1 MKHLFFIAVV
11 CLAVGCAQQP
21 KVTGKI
27 VIKGSN
33 TFGEELGPHLVE
45 KFRERQPDVIVEIES
60 KGSGSGFAALLAGE
74 CDIAAASRPIN
85 EDEKRQAK
93 SRALKLNEYIIG
105 SYGVAVIVHKDN
117 PVASLAHEQVR
128 DIFTGA
134 IANWKQ
140 VGGPDAPIH
149 VFIRDPVSGT
159 YLGFQELAMDRRSY
173 VASAKQFKSYP
184 EIVEAVKAD
193 PNAVSYAGM
202 IFSAREGVKPVAVN
216 GVLPSV
222 ITVNEGDY
230 PYSRTLRL
238 YTNKAAESGAARAF
252 IGFVQS
258 RGGQNVLRDLG
269 FVRRVE
275 PHFWTRDIW

>member
-1 MKHLFFIAVV
+1 MRRLLLLAGI
-11 CLAVGCAQQP
+11 CLAVGCSRQQT
-21 KVTGKI
+21 VTGKL

-33 TFGEELGPHLVE
+33 TFGEELGPRLIE
-45 KFRERQPDVIVEIES
+45 EFRKQQPGVTFEIES

-74 CDIAAASRPIN
+74 CDIAASSRPIN
-85 EDEKRQAK
+85 EDERRQAK
-93 SRALKLNEYIIG
+93 SRGLELNEYVIG

-117 PVASLAHEQVR
+117 PVSNLTHEQVR

-134 IANWKQ
+134 IGNWKQ

-159 YLGFQELAMDRRSY
+159 YLGFQELAMDRRPY
-173 VASAKQFKSYP
+173 VASARQWKSYP

-193 PNAVSYAGM
+193 PNAIGYAGM
-202 IFSAREGVKPVAVN
+202 IFSAREGVKPVAINNVRPTI
-216 GVLPSV
+216 V
-222 ITVNEGDY
+222 TVNEGDY

-238 YTNKAAESGAARAF
+238 YTNKAAESDAARAF
-252 IGFVQS
+252 VRFVRS
-258 RGGQNVLRDLG
+258 RDGQNVLRDLG

-275 PHFWTRDIW
+275 PRFWTTEAW

>member
-1 MKHLFFIAVV
+1 MKRLFFIAAI
-11 CLAVGCAQQP
+11 CLAIGCSQQP
-21 KVTGKI
+21 KVTGKV

-45 KFRERQPDVIVEIES
+45 KFRERQPDVTVEIES
-60 KGSGSGFAALLAGE
+60 KGSASGFAALLAGE
-74 CDIAAASRPIN
+74 CDIAASSRPIS
-85 EDEKRQAK
+85 EDEARQAK
-93 SRALKLNEYIIG
+93 SRGLKLNEYVIG

-117 PVASLAHEQVR
+117 PVANLTHEQVR

-134 IANWKQ
+134 VANWKD

-159 YLGFQELAMDRRSY
+159 YLGFQELAMDRRPY

-193 PNAVSYAGM
+193 KNAISYAGM
-202 IFSAREGVKPVAVN
+202 IFSTREGVKPVAIN
-216 GVLPSV
+216 SV
-222 ITVNEGDY
+222 RPTIVTVNEGDY

-238 YTNKAAESGAARAF
+238 FTNKASESDAARAF
-252 IGFVQS
+252 VHFVQS
-258 RGGQNVLRDLG
+258 RAGQNILRDLG

-275 PHFWTRDIW
+275 PHFWTSSDW